1 MATITVKH
9 DDGSETTHDVP
20 EMGAKQI
27 EATLDL
33 WAQFPKGIHIEFDDG
48 EELTIE
54 NPLGGETP

>member
-9 DDGSETTHDVP
+9 DDGSETTYDVP
-20 EMGAKQI
+20 EMGANQI

-33 WAQFPKGIHIEFDDG
+33 WTRFPKGIHVEFDDG

-54 NPLGGETP
+54 FPLGGETP